1 MASNPVFGRIEKQ
14 MEQGQYAGFGQQ
26 GYAQPQQG
34 YGQQPYAQPGQ
45 QGYGQQGYGQQPYG
59 QPQQGQPG
67 FPGQQQGPGGMGGAW
82 GAGQDA
88 MSPQQLE
95 QM

>member
-26 GYAQPQQG
+26 GYAQP
-34 YGQQPYAQPGQ
+34 
-45 QGYGQQGYGQQPYG
+45 QQGYGQQPYG

-88 MSPQQLE
+88 MSAQQLE